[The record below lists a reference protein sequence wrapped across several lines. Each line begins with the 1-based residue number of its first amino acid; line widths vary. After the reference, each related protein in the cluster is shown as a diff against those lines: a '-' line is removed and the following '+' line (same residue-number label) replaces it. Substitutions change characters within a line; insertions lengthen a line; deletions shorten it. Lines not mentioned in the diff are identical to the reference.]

1 MLEFRRITSAESPY
15 WRHFVELYESAFPL
29 YERRTAEMQLSIV
42 TGEPER
48 FHSFAIVEDD
58 TMVGLFS
65 YWDFGNF
72 AYGEHFAV
80 DEQLRG
86 RRIGERAM
94 TQFVET
100 VGKPVVIE
108 VELPETEIAR
118 RRIGFYERIGYVLS
132 NKPYMQPSYGVGQ
145 QPLPL
150 ALMEYG
156 GNVLETDFDFVVR
169 TIHREAYQVKE

>member
-1 MLEFRRITSAESPY
+1 MIEFRRIMSAESPY
-15 WRHFVELYESAFPL
+15 WEHFVRLYESAFPVD
-29 YERRTAEMQLSIV
+29 ERRTREKQLGIV
-42 TGEPER
+42 TGHPDS
-48 FHSFAIVEDD
+48 FFSFALVEDD
-58 TMVGLFS
+58 EMVGLFS
-65 YWDFGNF
+65 YWDFGKF

-94 TQFVET
+94 RQFVGS

-118 RRIGFYERIGYVLS
+118 RRIGFYERIGYRLCGM
-132 NKPYMQPSYGVGQ
+132 PYVQPSYGEGQ
-145 QPLPL
+145 EALPL

-156 GNVLETDFDFVVR
+156 GNVLYTDFDGVVK
-169 TIHREAYQVKE
+169 TIHEIAYGVKG